1 MSFLNFSKKGEFSEF
16 SHKTEGVGKIQG
28 FPNGR
33 KGCGGVGWGGVN
45 SPPSGWRESEILL
58 GRIVLLGSENLRRG
72 SDFDDS
78 NLSQS

>member
-1 MSFLNFSKKGEFSEF
+1 MIVRGVV
-16 SHKTEGVGKIQG
+16 GVGWG
-28 FPNGR
+28 GVW
-33 KGCGGVGWGGVN
+33 CGGVGWGGVN